1 MSDGSDVSM
10 ARTGSGAIS
19 VDFAPDG
26 VSAAG
31 GFSVRSASDAPAP
44 APAPVEIGRGGLP
57 GWRLRRVVD
66 FMTENLGRDIGIEEL
81 VSRCGLS
88 RAQFFRAFRQSTG
101 QTPHRYLVGLRLDR
115 AKLLLETED
124 LSVGDVTRAVGM
136 GANAGFARLFQQRF
150 GAQPARYRRTILA
163 AGARRGDR
171 GLVG

>member
-10 ARTGSGAIS
+10 ARTAGCTISVDLAPSGGSGAGGYRPHGAHD
-19 VDFAPDG
+19 VP
-26 VSAAG
+26 AA
-31 GFSVRSASDAPAP
+31 
-44 APAPVEIGRGGLP
+44 VEIGRGGLP

-81 VSRCGLS
+81 VGRCGLS

-115 AKLLLETED
+115 AKMLLETED
-124 LSVGDVTRAVGM
+124 LSVGEVTRAVGM

-163 AGARRGDR
+163 ANARRVDR

>member
-1 MSDGSDVSM
+1 MSDGSDMST
-10 ARTGSGAIS
+10 ARMGGDAIS
-19 VDFAPDG
+19 VDLGPGG
-26 VSAAG
+26 VSGAAG
-31 GFSVRSASDAPAP
+31 FRAATVSD

-115 AKLLLETED
+115 AKMLLETED
-124 LSVGDVTRAVGM
+124 LSVGEVTRAVGM

-163 AGARRGDR
+163 ASARRGDR
-171 GLVG
+171 LVG

>member
-1 MSDGSDVSM
+1 MSDGCDMPM
-10 ARTGSGAIS
+10 ARTGGGAIS
-19 VDFAPDG
+19 IDLTP
-26 VSAAG
+26 VSA
-31 GFSVRSASDAPAP
+31 SVAS

-66 FMTENLGRDIGIEEL
+66 FMTENLGRDIGVEEL

-115 AKLLLETED
+115 AKMLLETQD
-124 LSVGDVTRAVGM
+124 LSVGEVTRAVGM

-150 GAQPARYRRTILA
+150 GAQPARYRRAILA
-163 AGARRGDR
+163 ASGRRSDHA
-171 GLVG
+171 LVG

>member
-1 MSDGSDVSM
+1 MSDGSDMSM
-10 ARTGSGAIS
+10 ARMGDGAIS
-19 VDFAPDG
+19 VDLGPSG
-26 VSAAG
+26 VT
-31 GFSVRSASDAPAP
+31 SASGQNRGVGPSNTPTPA
-44 APAPVEIGRGGLP
+44 EIGRGGLP

-115 AKLLLETED
+115 AKMLLETED
-124 LSVGDVTRAVGM
+124 LSVGEVTRAVGM

-150 GAQPARYRRTILA
+150 GAQPARYRRTVLA
-163 AGARRGDR
+163 AGARRGEG